1 MPVEI
6 KNLTQRPVLMRLNSG
21 ATLHLSPGM
30 SSDAVAEEDVD
41 RNEKVQ
47 KLQSKH
53 VIALTEVKGK
63 GQKGAKPQVDSKSP
77 KRKK

>member
-6 KNLTQRPVLMRLNSG
+6 KNLTHRPVLMRLNSG

-30 SSDAVAEEDVD
+30 TSVAVAGEEVA

-53 VIALTEVKGK
+53 VIALAEVKGTGLK
-63 GQKGAKPQVDSKSP
+63 AAEPQGDSKSSM
-77 KRKK
+77 RKK